1 MRIGE
6 LASGLRYM
14 ITNEQREIFR
24 LLKDHDELARHQLDE
39 RHQRLA
45 EEMTKLGLIKRI
57 YNEEKETVSYKLF
70 SRQT

>member
-14 ITNEQREIFR
+14 VTNEQREMFKMLR
-24 LLKDHDELARHQLDE
+24 NQDELPRHQLDE

-45 EEMTKLGLIKRI
+45 EVMTKLGLIKRI
-57 YNEEKETVSYKLF
+57 YNEETETVSYKLF
-70 SRQT
+70 PRQT